1 MPKTAKEILENGL
14 NNDILSFKKMLDT
27 YSYSMGPDNPD
38 KEKLEEISKAL
49 GNIMKTNNAIEIEE
63 NLSVI
68 GDIEGFLKEE
78 KNGKSVYDTLTEK
91 MSGVAKEKFDKLLN
105 SVNGQFG
112 YGVTDDV
119 IKDNEHTVTQDKIN
133 EEKAREKEEEKEEKK
148 QKEKEEKEA
157 EKDNGKDKDKEEF
170 LRIAKEN
177 GWDSEEEQKF
187 LSDLYDAHKTEED
200 PTKKKKLGDIM
211 EQVSTVSVWNLDKK
225 YGVLGMWSDQI
236 KALFSKGEAVASE
249 DIGNGLTRVTYRIPS
264 AMDALREKFSKMKED
279 LIKEGNDIIE
289 DKPAPTADKKQTP
302 KPEKEPTPKAEKE
315 RENDSPA
322 PMAGDTPW
330 RIRTN
335 YTELAREE
343 YGPSF
348 GQNAGL
354 TERVRQK
361 ERTKEMNTPTL

>member
-63 NLSVI
+63 NLAVI

-133 EEKAREKEEEKEEKK
+133 EEKAREKEEEKEEKE

-170 LRIAKEN
+170 LRVAKEN

-211 EQVSTVSVWNLDKK
+211 EQVSTVRVWNLDKK

-249 DIGNGLTRVTYRIPS
+249 DIGN
-264 AMDALREKFSKMKED
+264 
-279 LIKEGNDIIE
+279 DIIE
-289 DKPAPTADKKQTP
+289 GKPAPAADKKETP